1 MPPNSPLLNEHQRR
15 HFEVLFAGLEES
27 LAAIEDL
34 ITRAGR
40 AESDGLTRY
49 QSDLPA
55 GFGGAIRPVLT
66 ELRAR
71 VTRLAAELDLR
82 GQALS
87 AAHSIRAIL
96 VAEMIRLEDS
106 TSAQLRGYGTVD
118 PRVADVIEPE
128 LRALHA
134 LLASMQGRLA
144 APRAGGVR

>member
-1 MPPNSPLLNEHQRR
+1 M
-15 HFEVLFAGLEES
+15 LFAGLEES

-82 GQALS
+82 GQSRS

-128 LRALHA
+128 LRALHT

-144 APRAGGVR
+144 TPRAGGVR

>member
-1 MPPNSPLLNEHQRR
+1 MPHNSPLLNEHQRR
-15 HFEVLFAGLEES
+15 HFAVLFAGLEES

-49 QSDLPA
+49 QPDLPA
-55 GFGGAIRPVLT
+55 GFGDAIRPVLT

-71 VTRLAAELDLR
+71 VTRLAAELELR
-82 GQALS
+82 GQSRSTAQG
-87 AAHSIRAIL
+87 IRAIL

-134 LLASMQGRLA
+134 ILASIQGRLA
-144 APRAGGVR
+144 APRARSVR